1 MVDRSWASAAQT
13 LTAKG
18 PISVHE
24 TSGQARGMY
33 SGSHALMARK
43 ISWRSW
49 WKSCSLSL
57 GEEAADVPDISF
69 DRLRAMTRA
78 LRLYC

>member
-1 MVDRSWASAAQT
+1 
-13 LTAKG
+13 
-18 PISVHE
+18 
-24 TSGQARGMY
+24 
-33 SGSHALMARK
+33 
-43 ISWRSW
+43 
-49 WKSCSLSL
+49 L

>member
-33 SGSHALMARK
+33 SESHALMARK

-49 WKSCSLSL
+49 WKSCSSSL

-69 DRLRAMTRA
+69 DHLRAMARA